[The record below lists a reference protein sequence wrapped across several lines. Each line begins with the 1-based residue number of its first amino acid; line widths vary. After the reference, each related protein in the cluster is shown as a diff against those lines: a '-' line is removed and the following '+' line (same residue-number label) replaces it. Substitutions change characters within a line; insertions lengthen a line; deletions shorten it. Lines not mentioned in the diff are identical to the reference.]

1 MVCKSETSN
10 RKLNKVRQSKGLWS
24 PEEDEKL
31 RSHVLKYGHVCWSTI
46 PIQAGLQRNGKSCR
60 LRWVNYLRPGLKK
73 SAFTK
78 EEETTLLSLH
88 SILGNRW
95 AHISKYLPGRTDNEI
110 KNYWHS
116 YLKKSVV
123 VPSTKD
129 ETTRTPQTHSVA
141 NSLETFESTSGR
153 SSSCSNVGDS
163 FRAKVSNFSPS
174 LVFSEWLDDSLVMD
188 QSPQKYS
195 YVQDHI
201 VPQQSGFVETFSQ
214 GFYENNNSLDNFI
227 PNSGFS
233 LEGDIEFCTS
243 FSDSFLV
250 DALVSEQGSM

>member
-1 MVCKSETSN
+1 M
-10 RKLNKVRQSKGLWS
+10 
-24 PEEDEKL
+24 
-31 RSHVLKYGHVCWSTI
+31 
-46 PIQAGLQRNGKSCR
+46 
-60 LRWVNYLRPGLKK
+60 
-73 SAFTK
+73 
-78 EEETTLLSLH
+78 
-88 SILGNRW
+88 
-95 AHISKYLPGRTDNEI
+95 
-110 KNYWHS
+110 
-116 YLKKSVV
+116 
-123 VPSTKD
+123 
-129 ETTRTPQTHSVA
+129 
-141 NSLETFESTSGR
+141 
-153 SSSCSNVGDS
+153 
-163 FRAKVSNFSPS
+163 
-174 LVFSEWLDDSLVMD
+174 FSEWLDDSLVMD